1 MPRGKQIVFDGVTYP
16 SRLALARHHAPRI
29 GRPYTAV
36 ATALVIYHDDVAAVL
51 ALYDRLNVKL
61 ENETF
66 ASQHAFCQALHRR
79 HGVPQGTL
87 RYWAKHFSPAEVLAK
102 AEIGPVSM
110 SGVADVNAL
119 DEPFSPRPTLDSL
132 RSRYSA
138 GSDFG

>member
-1 MPRGKQIVFDGVTYP
+1 VTAGAVSWIGRAALNATNSEGGQLVPRGKPIVFEGVTYP
-16 SRLALARHHAPRI
+16 SRRALARHLAPRT
-29 GRPYTAV
+29 GRPYTTV

-87 RYWAKHFSPAEVLAK
+87 RYWAKHFSPAEVVAK
-102 AEIGPVSM
+102 AEIGPRQYV
-110 SGVADVNAL
+110 
-119 DEPFSPRPTLDSL
+119 R
-132 RSRYSA
+132 RS
-138 GSDFG
+138 